1 MQTNPRQPFLLTH
14 HVVHPPLSML
24 PLWPASGRQG
34 NLMPGSFR
42 LSRACT
48 NSLRLNPAFRS
59 ARASMSSLLS
69 TRCLRISSAPAPASF
84 IDLKQTRAW
93 NNWAMLV
100 AVTSMVCRI
109 RLRYLWRERDHHVS
123 NLHQEMQPLAEYVCT
138 VLRFWDVVSYVCRTS
153 HRSRRRAVNPNLRK
167 SSKEYPAWANAKL
180 VDPACR

>member
-109 RLRYLWRERDHHVS
+109 RLRYLWRERDH
-123 NLHQEMQPLAEYVCT
+123 
-138 VLRFWDVVSYVCRTS
+138 RRTS